1 LEKPSQ
7 LSSFSFLFIAVFC
20 LVGSSHPTESTE
32 QGSSQQEPEVVMRF
46 GGDVLLAAHYEEYVG
61 NDINRAFKEFELFR
75 TDDMSMVNLEVP
87 VTTRGAQQRK
97 PFTFRMK
104 PRFLEAITSAGIDVV
119 NIANNHIYDFGNKG
133 LYDTIAS
140 LDSAKLAHVGAGR
153 NHDEAHRPFIKVING
168 KKIGILGYYG
178 GGEAPAATGK
188 SCGVAARELN
198 LIERDI
204 RSLKEKDKV
213 DYVVINLHWG
223 TEKAKKPDA
232 EQRAFAHDVIEAGAD
247 AIIGHHPHVLQG
259 IELYRNKVIVYS
271 LGNLVFGGNGR
282 HSYDTG
288 VFEIRLSDR
297 GAAFQFIPVRIFHWK
312 ASVLT
317 GSAGDSLLK
326 KMRKLSS
333 IFPQSIFN

>member
-1 LEKPSQ
+1 
-7 LSSFSFLFIAVFC
+7 
-20 LVGSSHPTESTE
+20 
-32 QGSSQQEPEVVMRF
+32 
-46 GGDVLLAAHYEEYVG
+46 
-61 NDINRAFKEFELFR
+61 FR

-119 NIANNHIYDFGNKG
+119 NIANNHIYDFGKKG

-140 LDSAKLAHVGAGR
+140 LDSAKVSHVGAGR
-153 NHDEAHRPFIKVING
+153 NHNEAHQPVIKMIVG
-168 KKIGILGYYG
+168 KTIGILGYYG
-178 GGEAPAATGK
+178 RRLDSASGGEAPAATGK

-213 DYVVINLHWG
+213 DYVVINFHWG

-288 VFEIRLSDR
+288 VFEIRLSN
-297 GAAFQFIPVRIFHWK
+297 GGPAYEFIPVRITQWK

-317 GSAGDSLLK
+317 GSAGDSLLNQ
-326 KMRKLSS
+326 MRTLSS
-333 IFPQSIFN
+333 IFPKSIFN